1 MKVSHSYRSDR
12 AAAQFIDTIGK
23 DMKDS
28 FVKDLLDANYYSV
41 LTDGSTDASITEQ
54 EVVYVL
60 YLSGGEPK
68 VKFLGIE
75 APDQA
80 TADGLK
86 ENIEK
91 AFQNIGITPMY
102 DSLANLCVDGA
113 SVNTGIHNGL
123 GAKMQ
128 AHAEWLTI
136 IHCFNHNLELAVKDA
151 FDKTFFKEIDNM
163 LLKLFYLYR
172 KSPKRLREL
181 KKFEE
186 IYDDSIPKPYKSYGT
201 RWIAHKIKAMEI
213 VLNNYGVYIQHL
225 ESLAQTDSQALKR
238 AEIQG
243 EVKKWKNAK
252 FPIHLAMYIDV
263 LTPLKVLSLGF
274 QKEKHDPVLAVRR
287 IKEFNWTMAKLQ
299 LLVDSSLEDGN
310 NDRLIHIT
318 KFFKEIDIESCYQGV
333 KLLNLTVHKKSIDES
348 FNEIIT
354 KLAIKMEDRFSNM
367 MSSPVFDN
375 LVTILDV
382 SLWPEGDQGLLN
394 YGDESMNALI
404 SHFRSLIEK
413 KGCNVTQIMS
423 EWDRLKLSLSPKLK
437 AGEKDY
443 LKVWKEVFLN
453 EGIQDECKNVLH
465 IIEILLIT
473 PFTNAKIERVFSRM
487 NRLKTDSRNRLGQAR
502 LETQMRVG
510 EEGVSIEKFE
520 PDPYINSW
528 FQEKVR
534 RINGAKPRDYPSKR
548 RSVKSKSGYSVI
560 DIAQITLSDLE
571 DSDDEFES
579 FD

>member
-1 MKVSHSYRSDR
+1 MKVSHSYRNDR
-12 AAAQFIDTIGK
+12 AAAQFVDTIGK
-23 DMKDS
+23 EMKDS

-75 APDQA
+75 APEQA

-123 GAKMQ
+123 GAKMK

-136 IHCFNHNLELAVKDA
+136 IHCFNHNLELAVKDC

-186 IYDDSIPKPYKSYGT
+186 IYDESIPKPYKSYGT

-252 FPIHLAMYIDV
+252 FPVHLAMYIDV

-287 IKEFNWTMAKLQ
+287 IKEFNWTMAKLR
-299 LLVDSSLEDGN
+299 LLVDSSLEDAS
-310 NDRLIHIT
+310 NDRLIHTT
-318 KFFKEIDIESCYQGV
+318 KLFKEVEDGNYQGV
-333 KLLNLTVHKKSIDES
+333 KLFNFALHQKSINES
-348 FNEIIT
+348 FETIIT
-354 KLAIKMEDRFSNM
+354 KLGITMENRFSSM
-367 MSSPVFDN
+367 MASPIFEN
-375 LVTILDV
+375 LVTILDT
-382 SLWPEGDQGLLN
+382 SLWPEEEDRLLD
-394 YGDESMNALI
+394 YGDESINALVD
-404 SHFRSLIEK
+404 HFRSLIEK
-413 KGCNVTQIMS
+413 KCNVAQIPS

-443 LKVWKEVFLN
+443 LKVWKEAFLN
-453 EGIQDECKNVLH
+453 EGLQEECKNVLN

-510 EEGVSIEKFE
+510 EEGVSIGKFE
-520 PDPYINSW
+520 PDLYIDSW

-534 RINGAKPRDYPSKR
+534 RMNGAKPRNYPSKR

-560 DIAQITLSDLE
+560 DIAQVTLSDLE
-571 DSDDEFES
+571 DSDDEFEQ

>member
-1 MKVSHSYRSDR
+1 MKKSHSYRNDR
-12 AAAQFIDTIGK
+12 AAAQFIDTFGK
-23 DMKDS
+23 EMKDS
-28 FVKDLLDANYYSV
+28 FVNDLLNANYYSV

-91 AFQNIGITPMY
+91 AFHNT
-102 DSLANLCVDGA
+102 LANLCVDGA

-128 AHAEWLTI
+128 VHAQWLTI
-136 IHCFNHNLELAVKDA
+136 TYCFNHNLELAVKDY
-151 FDKTFFKEIDNM
+151 FDKTYFKEIDNM

-186 IYDDSIPKPYKSYGT
+186 IYDESIPKPYKSYGT

-299 LLVDSSLEDGN
+299 ILVDSSLEDGN

-318 KFFKEIDIESCYQGV
+318 KLFREVADDGNYPGV
-333 KLLNLTVHKKSIDES
+333 KISNFTVHQKSISES
-348 FNEIIT
+348 FEEIIT
-354 KLAIKMEDRFSNM
+354 KLAITMENRFSNM
-367 MSSPVFDN
+367 MASPVFEN

-382 SLWPEGDQGLLN
+382 SLWPEEDKGLLD
-394 YGDESMNALI
+394 YGDESVNALVD
-404 SHFRSLIEK
+404 HFRSLIEK
-413 KGCNVTQIMS
+413 KCNVSQISS

-443 LKVWKEVFLN
+443 LKVWKEVFSNKGL
-453 EGIQDECKNVLH
+453 QDECKNVLH

-510 EEGVSIEKFE
+510 EEGVSIDEFE
-520 PDPYINSW
+520 PDLYINKW

-560 DIAQITLSDLE
+560 DIAQVTLSDLE
-571 DSDDEFES
+571 NSDDEFEQ